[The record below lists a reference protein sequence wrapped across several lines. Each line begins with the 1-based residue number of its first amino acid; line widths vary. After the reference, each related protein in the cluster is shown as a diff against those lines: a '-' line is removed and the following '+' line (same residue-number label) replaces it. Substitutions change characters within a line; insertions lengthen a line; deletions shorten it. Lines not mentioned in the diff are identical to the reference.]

1 MLSCFITIRLVP
13 WLPGNIFVIEHTLQI
28 YIHLHLEACLHF
40 VLLKKHN
47 LRAKEPLCVCR
58 CSSAIKI
65 RPINTHHKH
74 KCTYFLF
81 AWSPSNS
88 CAFTYTS
95 LCVFK
100 SVKILRWHRTLS
112 SCLSLSFSYIYTAIA
127 EWLDFKVLSQLPS
140 YNIQPVRHF
149 TVTYNFPC
157 APRPHKDRPIC
168 RWKRPKLD
176 SLIEKCHTE
185 KSQPERVV
193 YLRFSLVLLKI
204 ITS

>member
-1 MLSCFITIRLVP
+1 MFHNNQTSAVTAWEYICHWAHTSDLYSPSPRSLFALCTAKK
-13 WLPGNIFVIEHTLQI
+13 NIFCALKNHSLQ
-28 YIHLHLEACLHF
+28 
-40 VLLKKHN
+40 
-47 LRAKEPLCVCR
+47 
-58 CSSAIKI
+58 IKI

-74 KCTYFLF
+74 KCSYFLF

-168 RWKRPKLD
+168 RWKRPKLY
-176 SLIEKCHTE
+176 SLIEKSHTE